1 MYEKASGMPE
11 NFEVM
16 FSTLRNMFF
25 VPGFASRQL
34 FAPQKA
40 AKRPISDEAAATQR
54 LFITATR

>member
-1 MYEKASGMPE
+1 MPE
-11 NFEVM
+11 KFEVM

-25 VPGFASRQL
+25 VPGFVPRQL

-40 AKRPISDEAAATQR
+40 AKRPISYEAAATQR